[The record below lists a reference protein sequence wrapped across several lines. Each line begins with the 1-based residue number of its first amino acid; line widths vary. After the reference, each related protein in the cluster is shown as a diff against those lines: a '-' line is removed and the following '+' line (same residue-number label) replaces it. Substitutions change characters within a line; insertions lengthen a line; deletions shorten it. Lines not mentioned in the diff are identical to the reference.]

1 MAARGMGG
9 GRGEQQPAHAHD
21 ETVFLVIALTEAPPT
36 TEPLLDPFDETQVC
50 RASVLRTVAR
60 RSFPRVIEAT
70 IAPAIIFYICLLT
83 FGAMTAIVAAL
94 LWSYCAIARRIVT
107 HRPVPAI
114 LVLATV
120 AFTVRTGIALATGSA
135 FIYFIQPVLGT
146 VFMAALFLG
155 SLVVGRPLIARLADD
170 FWPLEPEVAAHPAVC
185 QLFRSL
191 TVLWAGVN
199 LAIAA
204 VTFVLLVT
212 LPMEGFVPAKTIG
225 SYMITITGVM
235 VTISWSI
242 ATARREG
249 LLRAALV
256 AMHAEHTDH

>member
-1 MAARGMGG
+1 
-9 GRGEQQPAHAHD
+9 
-21 ETVFLVIALTEAPPT
+21 VIAVTEAPPM
-36 TEPLLDPFDETQVC
+36 TEPDRVPFDDRRVC
-50 RASVLRTVAR
+50 RSSVLRTVAR
-60 RSFPRVIEAT
+60 RSFPRIIEAT

-83 FGAMTAIVAAL
+83 FGAMTAIVTTL

-107 HRPVPAI
+107 RRPVPAI

-170 FWPLEPEVAAHPAVC
+170 FWPLEPEVAAHPAVR

-212 LPMEGFVPAKTIG
+212 LPVEGFVPAKTIG
-225 SYMITITGVM
+225 SYAITITGVM

-249 LLRAALV
+249 LLRAAAGELLPEV
-256 AMHAEHTDH
+256 AE